1 MLAARDQE
9 NRVFGHSLGVQAGK
23 NHALGPKTPSGKNF
37 KTPMKVALNDGN
49 GTIRM
54 AGKSVLG
61 GRAGGNEN
69 MQTVGKGKNL
79 VTPSGR
85 YSWET
90 NRLCEM
96 ETANAKHAE
105 PRTARAPLGNKT
117 TNAKAQAVQQA
128 QKLQQQKSQAGGVKG
143 IVRDIEQS
151 QRQQQQQRPMPQTG
165 GRRPRAV
172 TPGANAFKLSVLND
186 ASVQADAEKKNEH
199 EEDIEYAPPQVPA
212 RPYESDVFPEG
223 VLTFAAFQ
231 PQNRLRGVYDY
242 YYNPIDETDGV
253 PLREKA
259 FIAQQQ
265 QAFAALDRRVQ
276 EDMDSFDWS
285 IGDVPAS
292 KDCFANKGKQQPE
305 KKTSTPAPVPPPA
318 TIVSRK
324 AASALSVPLTRTN
337 VPTGSRATL
346 QTKSKH
352 SSVPASSKSSASTS
366 LLSGLQLRKP
376 RAAPTTA
383 IPLRFNSRG
392 ADVSHPV
399 AEAASRTTLGYNKG
413 RTALSLV
420 RGNAC
425 TSSSTLPTACP
436 TGTVKRTAPAKSSYD
451 NGTIT
456 TVPHVQQQ
464 QPSLDELHGDDAE
477 DLTVPRSPA
486 FLSIFEIGEDEQDSF
501 GGPDTLI
508 NDDLDDG
515 FQMDTNF

>member
-9 NRVFGHSLGVQAGK
+9 NRVFGHSLGGQAGK

-79 VTPSGR
+79 VTPS
-85 YSWET
+85 
-90 NRLCEM
+90 
-96 ETANAKHAE
+96 E

-128 QKLQQQKSQAGGVKG
+128 QQLQQQKSQAGGVKD

-151 QRQQQQQRPMPQTG
+151 QRQQQQQQRPMPQTG

-172 TPGANAFKLSVLND
+172 TPGANSFKLSVLND
-186 ASVQADAEKKNEH
+186 ASVQADAEKKIEH

-212 RPYESDVFPEG
+212 RPYESDVFPKG

-259 FIAQQQ
+259 FLEQQQ

-276 EDMDSFDWS
+276 EDVDSFDWS

-292 KDCFANKGKQQPE
+292 KEYFAKKGKQPQE
-305 KKTSTPAPVPPPA
+305 KKASTPAPVPPPA
-318 TIVSRK
+318 TIASRK
-324 AASALSVPLTRTN
+324 AASALSVPSTRTN
-337 VPTGSRATL
+337 VPMSSRGAL
-346 QTKSKH
+346 QTKAKH
-352 SSVPASSKSSASTS
+352 SLVPASSTSSASTS
-366 LLSGLQLRKP
+366 LLSGLPLRKP
-376 RAAPTTA
+376 RAAPMTA
-383 IPLRFNSRG
+383 MPLRFNSRG
-392 ADVSHPV
+392 ADVGHPV

-425 TSSSTLPTACP
+425 TSSSTLPTACS
-436 TGTVKRTAPAKSSYD
+436 TGTVKRAAPAKSSYD

-456 TVPHVQQQ
+456 TVPCVQQQ
-464 QPSLDELHGDDAE
+464 QPSLDELHGDNAGG
-477 DLTVPRSPA
+477 LSVPRSPA
-486 FLSIFEIGEDEQDSF
+486 FLSIFEIEEDEQDSF
-501 GGPDTLI
+501 GGPETFV